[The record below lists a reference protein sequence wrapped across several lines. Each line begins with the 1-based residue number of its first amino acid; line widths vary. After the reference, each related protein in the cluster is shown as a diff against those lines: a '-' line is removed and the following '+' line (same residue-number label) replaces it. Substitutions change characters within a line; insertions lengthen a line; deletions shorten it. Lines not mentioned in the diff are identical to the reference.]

1 MFILITLKSERY
13 LFLKSRNK
21 KKICQN
27 VLSILSKA
35 NRRRDVFRI
44 VMPSLLY
51 NEYFNS

>member
-13 LFLKSRNK
+13 LFLKNRNK

-44 VMPSLLY
+44 VMPFLIIQ
-51 NEYFNS
+51 